1 MLAAMN
7 EAQRQ
12 DRARALQPSLPS
24 DIAAGASALKRHEE
38 ATDKQAARLHAML
51 EVAYL
56 AASADDTLDDAEIE
70 VLVANLTAWFG
81 GELDSAFLVS
91 MFEDLGQKL
100 AAEGFQARLKACA
113 AELDEEARRD
123 AYKFA
128 CVTALADHVVHDD
141 ELAFLGGI
149 ADAFGIS
156 ADDAQKMFDELDEA
170 VASLA

>member
-12 DRARALQPSLPS
+12 ERVRALQPSLPS
-24 DIAAGASALKRHEE
+24 DLASGASALKRHEE
-38 ATDKQAARLHAML
+38 ATDKQAARLHATL

-56 AASADDTLDDAEIE
+56 AASADDKLDDAEIE
-70 VLVANLTAWFG
+70 VLVANLTSWFG
-81 GELDSAFLVS
+81 NELDSAFLVE
-91 MFEDLGQKL
+91 MFDHLAQQL

-113 AELDEEARRD
+113 AELDEEARRV

-141 ELAFLGGI
+141 ELAILGGI
-149 ADAFGIS
+149 ADAFGIP
-156 ADDAQKMFDELDEA
+156 AADAQKMFDELDEA
-170 VASLA
+170 VGALA